1 LQSCIRRVHLVRP
14 PLLPIELPPWRPNP
28 VFADSD
34 QETEAWTTIVTS
46 NTDEMPFNYDASLI
60 DSYFLMGRA
69 MAQAVSR
76 RPLTAE
82 PRVRDRPVHVGFM
95 VDRVALGQV
104 CLRVLGFPPSVSFHG
119 GSYLGDDH

>member
-1 LQSCIRRVHLVRP
+1 V
-14 PLLPIELPPWRPNP
+14 PIELPPWRPNP
-28 VFADSD
+28 VFGESD
-34 QETEAWTTIVTS
+34 QETETWTTIVTS
-46 NTDEMPFNYDASLI
+46 NIVEMPFNYDASLI

-82 PRVRDRPVHVGFM
+82 PRVRDRSVHVGFM
-95 VDRVALGQV
+95 VDRVAVGQV
-104 CLRVLGFPPSVSFHG
+104 CLRVLRFPPSVSFHG